1 MAGVSTSKAPAGTLR
16 VTNGSRVVD
25 PSTGLTKLDLV
36 RYYAEVAPWAL
47 PHLQGRPA
55 YIRRASR
62 GIEAPMV
69 FQQHTLDMK
78 GLKPTDPALWP
89 GHEPAIAIDTV
100 QDLAAAAQV
109 DMVELHTWNSTAAA
123 ITLPDRLVLDL
134 DPGEQLAWQ
143 KVRDGANSL
152 RATLSDLGLAG
163 WLKTTGGKGL
173 HVFVPLRPE
182 LDYPQVRA
190 FAEALVRHL
199 AASEPDL
206 FVARSGPRNRIG
218 RIYIDYL
225 RNGWAQSTAEAF
237 SARARPG
244 LGVSMPVDWAQLGE
258 VAHGAH
264 WTIADALPHLKRRK
278 RDPWARYWSEPQS
291 LAAALR
297 RLGQAAAASA

>member
-1 MAGVSTSKAPAGTLR
+1 MAGVSTSSASAGTLR

-47 PHLQGRPA
+47 PHLRGRPA
-55 YIRRASR
+55 YIRRAPR

-78 GLKPTDPALWP
+78 GLKPTDAALWP
-89 GHEPAIAIDTV
+89 GHDPAIAIDTAH
-100 QDLAAAAQV
+100 DLAAAAQV

-123 ITLPDRLVLDL
+123 ITLPDRLVFDL
-134 DPGEQLAWQ
+134 DPGEQVAWQ
-143 KVRDGANSL
+143 TVRDAANTL
-152 RATLSDLGLAG
+152 RGTLSDLGLEG

-190 FAEALVRHL
+190 VAEALVRHL
-199 AASEPDL
+199 AATEPDL
-206 FVARSGPRNRIG
+206 FVAKSGPRNRVG

-225 RNGWAQSTAEAF
+225 RNGWVQSTAEAF

-244 LGVSMPVDWAQLGE
+244 LGVSMPVDWGQLGE

-264 WTIADALPHLKRRK
+264 WTVADALAHLKRRK
-278 RDPWARYWSEPQS
+278 RDPWARYWTEPQS

-297 RLGQAAAASA
+297 RLGQGMAASA

>member
-1 MAGVSTSKAPAGTLR
+1 MAGVSTSRASAGTLR

-36 RYYAEVAPWAL
+36 RYYAGVAPWAL
-47 PHLQGRPA
+47 PHLRGRPA
-55 YIRRASR
+55 YIRRAPR
-62 GIEAPMV
+62 GIQAPMV

-78 GLKPTDPALWP
+78 GLNPTDPALWP
-89 GHEPAIAIDTV
+89 GHDPAIAIDSA
-100 QDLAAAAQV
+100 QDLAAAAQL

-123 ITLPDRLVLDL
+123 ITLPDRLVFDL
-134 DPGEQLAWQ
+134 DPGEQVAWQ
-143 KVRDGANSL
+143 KVRDAATTL
-152 RATLSDLGLAG
+152 RTTLADLGLAG

-182 LDYPQVRA
+182 LDYPGVRA

-199 AASEPDL
+199 AASEPEL
-206 FVARSGPRNRIG
+206 FVARSGPRNRVG

-225 RNGWAQSTAEAF
+225 RNGWVQSTAEAI

-244 LGVSMPVDWAQLGE
+244 LGVSMPVDWAQLAD

-264 WTIADALPHLKRRK
+264 WTVADALAHLQRRR
-278 RDPWARYWSEPQS
+278 RDPWARYWTEPQS

-297 RLGQAAAASA
+297 RLGQGVAASA